1 MFTGLIVKSRKIIVL
16 LFLSI
21 IISGR
26 SFSHDKMEYVAEA
39 VEIDPSEAPKIDGK
53 LDDIFWKKGKVLT
66 GFFQR
71 EPINGA
77 PATEKSEIYI
87 LYDKENLY
95 AGCRFYDL
103 HPENIISELRRREDI
118 FSSDR
123 IELFFDTFHNHRTG
137 YKFAINPYG
146 VQMDE
151 QRYDDNKRNVDWD
164 AIWESGADIDSL
176 GWVAEFKIPFFN
188 MRFPETEEQVWG
200 FNLVRDIRYKAEG
213 VNWKPVSIDDGLV
226 IRMSKLGHLIGIR
239 GITPG
244 RQFELRP
251 YALSGMSETDVVS
264 TQSKNETGFD
274 LKYGITPDA
283 TFDVTV
289 NPDYAQVEADVLDI
303 NLTRYP
309 TRFPEKRDFFLE
321 GKGIFQTPNHEL
333 FYSRR
338 IGVRGDILWGTKLSG
353 RTQGGVE
360 YGFIGSQTG
369 DWDYFGL
376 GSNDESKEEALYG
389 IARVRKGFSNGSS
402 IGVMVTDKES
412 KDDNYNRVFGI
423 DGLFLYKNIYT
434 TQFQVS
440 SSFSPNLSMDNNS
453 YFFNFERKAN
463 PLSAI
468 IQLERVE
475 PNYDING
482 TGFLSKEL
490 YRGYQRVQGMFTFN
504 PFIEKSGIRQITVS
518 TSGLIGEDILT
529 KDYITSWQDKYP
541 GIVIKPEYLQGKL
554 NPDNWFFHQS
564 FSIRGTSEMRLGFWY
579 TVGKTNEPTI
589 TYHTDEYGL
598 NISSPRT
605 GRIQKISANTDIL
618 WGKFFNFSQKY
629 LGSRYNITLNGTSWI
644 TSKMGLSLSGQYT
657 KTYDPDK
664 VMDGRHF
671 RISMRNTY
679 LFTKDLFIRLYTQ
692 GRWGTTYYGEK
703 STHNTFLASFL
714 LGWEYH
720 PGSWFYLAYNE
731 GREDV
736 NSPFTPVRDFMMT
749 NRTIIAKL
757 SYAINK

>member
-1 MFTGLIVKSRKIIVL
+1 
-16 LFLSI
+16 
-21 IISGR
+21 
-26 SFSHDKMEYVAEA
+26 
-39 VEIDPSEAPKIDGK
+39 
-53 LDDIFWKKGKVLT
+53 
-66 GFFQR
+66 
-71 EPINGA
+71 
-77 PATEKSEIYI
+77 
-87 LYDKENLY
+87 
-95 AGCRFYDL
+95 
-103 HPENIISELRRREDI
+103 
-118 FSSDR
+118 
-123 IELFFDTFHNHRTG
+123 
-137 YKFAINPYG
+137 
-146 VQMDE
+146 
-151 QRYDDNKRNVDWD
+151 
-164 AIWESGADIDSL
+164 
-176 GWVAEFKIPFFN
+176 
-188 MRFPETEEQVWG
+188 

-239 GITPG
+239 GIIPG
-244 RQFELRP
+244 RQFEFRP

-264 TQSKNETGFD
+264 TKSKNETGFD

-283 TFDVTV
+283 TFDLTV
-289 NPDYAQVEADVLDI
+289 NPDYAQIEADVLDI

-309 TRFPEKRDFFLE
+309 TRFPEKRDFFIE

-333 FYSRR
+333 FYSKR
-338 IGVRGDILWGTKLSG
+338 IGARGDILWGTKLSG

-376 GSNDESKEEALYG
+376 GSNDESKEKAMYG

-423 DGLFLYKNIYT
+423 DGLFLYKKIYT

-440 SSFSPNLSMDNNS
+440 SSFSPNLAMDNNS
-453 YFFNFERKAN
+453 YFFNFARKAN

-490 YRGYQRVQGMFTFN
+490 YRGYQIVQGMFIFN

-518 TSGLIGEDILT
+518 TSGWIGKDILT

-554 NPDNWFFHQS
+554 KPENWLFHQS
-564 FSIRGTSEMRLGFWY
+564 FSVRSTNEMRLGFRY
-579 TVGKTNEPTI
+579 SVGKTNEPTI
-589 TYHTDEYGL
+589 TYHTNDYRF

-605 GRIQKISANTDIL
+605 GRIQKISVNTNIN

-629 LGSRYNITLNGTSWI
+629 LGTKYNITLNGTSWI
-644 TSKMGLSLSGQYT
+644 TSKMGLNLS
-657 KTYDPDK
+657 
-664 VMDGRHF
+664 
-671 RISMRNTY
+671 
-679 LFTKDLFIRLYTQ
+679 
-692 GRWGTTYYGEK
+692 
-703 STHNTFLASFL
+703 
-714 LGWEYH
+714 
-720 PGSWFYLAYNE
+720 
-731 GREDV
+731 
-736 NSPFTPVRDFMMT
+736 
-749 NRTIIAKL
+749 
-757 SYAINK
+757 